1 MNAPSPLAGEGYT
14 LGYDKLIWVRGW
26 RNERAFAIKSP
37 ITWQT
42 SAATFSQK
50 GMELFHPTFGSSVVD
65 HSATSA
71 RSRNVTV
78 ICPVAPSILT

>member
-1 MNAPSPLAGEGYT
+1 VGEG
-14 LGYDKLIWVRGW
+14 LAQ
-26 RNERAFAIKSP
+26 RASFAIKSP

-50 GMELFHPTFGSSVVD
+50 RTELFHPTFGSSVVD